1 MTKKQLTKSEVI
13 VGGCILIGA
22 QLAASST
29 ASCVEALPH
38 ETPSILR
45 GLWRQ
50 VLTSFFFSIIILSM
64 TLHKRFND
72 KNKDAAT
79 DDEKGHLVPKKTIQF
94 DDDEENTISKEESHF
109 STQRVLLIAT
119 AVLGSTLLNDA
130 IIFALQYA
138 SSAAVMCLCN
148 TSECRDSESE
158 VSITIIIS

>member
-1 MTKKQLTKSEVI
+1 
-13 VGGCILIGA
+13 
-22 QLAASST
+22 
-29 ASCVEALPH
+29 
-38 ETPSILR
+38 
-45 GLWRQ
+45 
-50 VLTSFFFSIIILSM
+50 M

-94 DDDEENTISKEESHF
+94 DDDEENNISKDDESHL

-148 TSECRDSESE
+148 TSEY
-158 VSITIIIS
+158 